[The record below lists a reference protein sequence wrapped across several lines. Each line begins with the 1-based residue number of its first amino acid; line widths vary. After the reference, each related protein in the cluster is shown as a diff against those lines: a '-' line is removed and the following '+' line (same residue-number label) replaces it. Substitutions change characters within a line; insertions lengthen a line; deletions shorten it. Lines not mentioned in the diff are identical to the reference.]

1 MIITPLTK
9 DELAKIKSD
18 RSVRRILAMKN
29 HYWFFAIYLSHY
41 IQYPFAPIHFQM
53 FDITE
58 DQRISLAILVAFR
71 NSGKST
77 IMTASYPIW
86 SLVGVQKK
94 KFVLIIS
101 QTQNQARLHLTNIKR
116 ELEGNDL
123 LKADIGPFEEYSDEW
138 GANSIVLSDYNAR
151 ITAASTEQSIRGMRH
166 GQYRP
171 DLIICDDIE
180 DLQSV
185 KTKEGRDR
193 TFNWFNGEVIPVG
206 DTNTKIV
213 VVGNLL
219 HEDSLIM
226 RLRKLITEEKLTA
239 SFFAFPLL
247 DEKDSITWPG
257 KFPTMKEIETLKK
270 SVPSE
275 SAYFREY
282 LLKIISDQDRL
293 VHPDWIKYYDEI
305 SPAEQRQYLY
315 IATGIDLAISEKES
329 ADCTAMVSAKIH
341 STDNGL
347 KIYILPNPVNKR
359 MNFPDTVEQAI
370 ALSKAVGNGYYT
382 ELFIENV
389 GYQDAFIQHLK
400 NIGVPAEGVKTGGQ
414 GKRERLALVTH
425 MIQQGK
431 VLFPRHGC
439 EDLILQLTGFGVEK
453 HDDLADAFSL
463 LLLKVISDDKPQPM
477 LTVLDIGPS
486 FFGGISR
493 CGDHQITRDTIF

>member
-1 MIITPLTK
+1 MIITPLTN
-9 DELAKIKSD
+9 DELVKIKSD
-18 RSVRRILAMKN
+18 RSVRRILAQKN

-41 IQYPFAPIHFQM
+41 IQYPFAPIHYQM

-58 DQRISLAILVAFR
+58 DQKMSLAILVAFR
-71 NSGKST
+71 NSEKST

-86 SLVGVQKK
+86 SIIGIQKK

-116 ELEGNDL
+116 ELEGNNL
-123 LKADIGPFEEYSDEW
+123 LKDDIGPFEEYSDEW
-138 GANSIVLSDYNAR
+138 GANSIVLSNYNAR

-171 DLIICDDIE
+171 DLIIADDIE

-226 RLRKLITEEKLTA
+226 RLRKLIQEEKLTA

-247 DEKDSITWPG
+247 DEKDAITWPG

-275 SAYFREY
+275 SAFSREY
-282 LLKIISDQDRL
+282 LLKIISDADRL
-293 VHPDWIKYYDEI
+293 VHPSWIHGYDVI
-305 SPAEQRQYLY
+305 PPQEQRHYLY
-315 IATGIDLAISEKES
+315 TATGIDLAISEKES
-329 ADCTAMVSAKIH
+329 ADYTAMVSGKIY
-341 STDNGL
+341 SPPEGL
-347 KIYILPNPVNKR
+347 RIYILPNPVNKR
-359 MNFPDTVEQAI
+359 MGFPETVEQAI
-370 ALSKAVGNGYYT
+370 SLSKALGNGYYT

-400 NIGVPAEGVKTGGQ
+400 NINVPAEGVKTGGQ

-463 LLLKVISDDKPQPM
+463 LILKIISDDRPQPK
-477 LTVLDIGPS
+477 LTVIDIGPS
-486 FFGGISR
+486 VFGDFSQF
-493 CGDHQITRDTIF
+493 GDFKITRDKIF